1 MNKKKNNK
9 MIFCESCSFKII
21 IQDDMYLESF
31 TDIKTSPI
39 PGGIPALDQDTGKT
53 KTKQQILQNKK
64 VKCPKCGRGVVV
76 KQLQEAYSSTIKKIK
91 QKDEEEKF
99 EEDRKKRIED
109 GKPLLKNIDS
119 EYLG

>member
-39 PGGIPALDQDTGKT
+39 PGGIPALDQD
-53 KTKQQILQNKK
+53 NKF
-64 VKCPKCGRGVVV
+64 
-76 KQLQEAYSSTIKKIK
+76 YKI
-91 QKDEEEKF
+91 
-99 EEDRKKRIED
+99 RKLNVLNAE
-109 GKPLLKNIDS
+109 GELL
-119 EYLG
+119 

>member
-1 MNKKKNNK
+1 MNV
-9 MIFCESCSFKII
+9 
-21 IQDDMYLESF
+21 
-31 TDIKTSPI
+31 SPI

-53 KTKQQILQNKK
+53 KTKHQILQNKK
-64 VKCPKCGRGVVV
+64 DKCPKCGRGVVV

-119 EYLG
+119 EYL